1 MDDHS
6 ASRRATPARG
16 GTVEPADRAAIAKD
30 RFQAPHEEAEHR
42 FELRDPFLD
51 VTYRAKTLGEMTA
64 KAEQLGATRIT
75 AIGGDGTRTPIQKID
90 GSWQRGPSL
99 AALPMRP
106 EDSST
111 SRDDVPDARAEPRTS
126 SAPPKHAEP
135 AAKASPKEAITASAE
150 ATARI
155 DAEAERAAM
164 VARIEMSLTERYVI
178 KRAPVTVGD
187 VKIGSTEYR
196 FRGDSSRVAFTE
208 STFRLAT
215 DTNSPSVAR
224 SMVDL
229 AQARN
234 WRGVRVSG
242 AEDFRRLVWLEASVR
257 GVKAVGYKPNV
268 ADLEILKRE
277 REARQINR
285 IEPTADTRTGSDAT
299 TSEKSSARGG
309 GRKAVVAA
317 IEAALIAM
325 QVPEANRQS
334 VLAAAAEQLS
344 AQQSRGERVPK
355 IRVYDRSAARQ
366 SSITQPAP
374 DVSRGPDRAAPAHS
388 R

>member
-6 ASRRATPARG
+6 ASRRAAPARG
-16 GTVEPADRAAIAKD
+16 GTVEPADRAAVAKD
-30 RFQAPHEEAEHR
+30 RFQAPHEEAGER

-51 VTYRAKTLGEMTA
+51 VTYRAKTFDEMTA
-64 KAEQLGATRIT
+64 KAEQLGATRLT
-75 AIGGDGTRTPIQKID
+75 AIGEDGSRTPIQKID

-99 AALPMRP
+99 PPLPIRP
-106 EDSST
+106 ADPST
-111 SRDDVPDARAEPRTS
+111 SKDDVPDARAEPVTVPV
-126 SAPPKHAEP
+126 PPKHAEP
-135 AAKASPKEAITASAE
+135 ADKASPKEAMKATARSI
-150 ATARI
+150 ARI

-242 AEDFRRLVWLEASVR
+242 AEDFRRMVWLEASVR
-257 GVKAVGYKPNV
+257 GVKAVGYEPNV

-277 REARQINR
+277 REARQVNR
-285 IEPTADTRTGSDAT
+285 IEPAPEARTGSDAT
-299 TSEKSSARGG
+299 TGEKSSARGG

-317 IEAALIAM
+317 IEAVLIAK
-325 QVPEANRQS
+325 QVPEAKRQA
-334 VLAAAAEQLS
+334 VLAAAAEQLA
-344 AQQSRGERVPK
+344 AQQNRGERVPRIK
-355 IRVYDRSAARQ
+355 VYDRSAPRQ
-366 SSITQPAP
+366 SAITPPAP
-374 DVSRGPDRAAPAHS
+374 EISRGPDRAAPAHS